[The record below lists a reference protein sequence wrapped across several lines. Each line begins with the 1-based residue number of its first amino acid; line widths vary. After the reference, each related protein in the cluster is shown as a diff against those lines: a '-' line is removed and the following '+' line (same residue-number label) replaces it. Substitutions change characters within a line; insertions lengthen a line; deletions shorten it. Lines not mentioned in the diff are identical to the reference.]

1 MFWSVVAIGMG
12 LCTSSF
18 SLAVNSYFNRNRNK
32 AFGIGVTITGLGP
45 IVFPQLISYLLDIYG
60 SQGCILII
68 SGIAMNII
76 PAALLLQPVKRHEKK
91 FKATA
96 KISKDIFPPFFDIN
110 KETAL
115 SL

>member
-1 MFWSVVAIGMG
+1 MG

-18 SLAVNSYFNRNRNK
+18 SLAVNSYFKKNRNR

-45 IVFPQLISYLLDIYG
+45 ILFPQLISTLLGVYG
-60 SQGCILII
+60 SQGCVLII

-76 PAALLLQPVKRHEKK
+76 PAALLLQPLKWHQKNVEEIE
-91 FKATA
+91 T
-96 KISKDIFPPFFDIN
+96 ITKDVFPPKLN
-110 KETAL
+110 KKETAI